1 VLVRNYYYLL
11 ILRICTD
18 QLWIMAQNNIMIR
31 RNNIDE
37 ITMKQM
43 MGYLR
48 IEDHDLF
55 AGYVRRLGID
65 HQD

>member
-1 VLVRNYYYLL
+1 
-11 ILRICTD
+11 
-18 QLWIMAQNNIMIR
+18 MAQNNVMIR

>member
-1 VLVRNYYYLL
+1 
-11 ILRICTD
+11 
-18 QLWIMAQNNIMIR
+18 MAQNNVMIR
-31 RNNIDE
+31 KNNIDE

>member
-1 VLVRNYYYLL
+1 
-11 ILRICTD
+11 
-18 QLWIMAQNNIMIR
+18 MAQNNIMIR

-37 ITMKQM
+37 ITMKQT

>member
-1 VLVRNYYYLL
+1 MLVRNYYYLL

-18 QLWIMAQNNIMIR
+18 QLWIMAQNNVMIR
-31 RNNIDE
+31 KNNIDE

>member
-1 VLVRNYYYLL
+1 
-11 ILRICTD
+11 
-18 QLWIMAQNNIMIR
+18 MAQNNIMIR

>member
-1 VLVRNYYYLL
+1 
-11 ILRICTD
+11 
-18 QLWIMAQNNIMIR
+18 MAQNNIMIR

-55 AGYVRRLGID
+55 AGYVRRLGIG